1 LDLCY
6 IVQMSVKRA
15 VKRTAR
21 VTTKSTKVEKVAALE
36 VLETYSLKD
45 KIKQPKVLTGL
56 IIVVVV
62 VLAFLFKGLFVA
74 ALVNGEPITR
84 LQVVSELEKQ
94 GGKQALSSLVNQALI
109 LQEARKK
116 KIQVSKS
123 EIDAATKQ
131 IEDSLKSQG
140 QDLNT
145 ALAAQGMTMQDLQMQ
160 LKLRTLVEKL
170 LADKIKVSDKEITDY
185 ITANKASLP
194 TNLSD
199 ADLKKS
205 VAEQLKQQKMGNASQ
220 AWLEG
225 LTKDSKINYFVGY

>member
-1 LDLCY
+1 
-6 IVQMSVKRA
+6 MSVKRA